1 MQKVNGQQCK
11 LRKVI
16 ILLISFI
23 LFLSLSSCSKKNEK
37 INVDDV
43 LSDNFNSRWKN
54 ENYTINSLERYI
66 YIDVI
71 EDDSSAFE
79 RTWSFYIIN
88 YNVTSK
94 QDTFNDI
101 YIYDNSSL
109 RLTINLSTFEALKDD
124 FEAYYNCYMKA
135 KQFGEYKSYT
145 EEEWTKL
152 FS

>member
-79 RTWSFYIIN
+79 RTWSFYII
-88 YNVTSK
+88 Y
-94 QDTFNDI
+94 
-101 YIYDNSSL
+101 
-109 RLTINLSTFEALKDD
+109 LSTIF
-124 FEAYYNCYMKA
+124 
-135 KQFGEYKSYT
+135 
-145 EEEWTKL
+145 
-152 FS
+152 

>member
-1 MQKVNGQQCK
+1 MIFASNNKGKIREIKDIFKEYEIQ
-11 LRKVI
+11 
-16 ILLISFI
+16 
-23 LFLSLSSCSKKNEK
+23 SLADAN
-37 INVDDV
+37 ID
-43 LSDNFNSRWKN
+43 
-54 ENYTINSLERYI
+54 
-66 YIDVI
+66 IDVI

-79 RTWSFYIIN
+79 RTWTFYIIN
-88 YNVTSK
+88 YNITSK

-109 RLTINLSTFEALKDD
+109 RLTINLSTFEALKDG

-145 EEEWTKL
+145 EEEWAKL